1 MKAPAPLTAG
11 AWHHIAVVY
20 QIKPV
25 NGKELVM
32 VAMYVDGQLVLE
44 QDRNKDVPP
53 KGDPEDPPTEST
65 RSQLNESCEPY
76 FLGGLTTY
84 GFEWPHDGVGTIQAS
99 PQGYVF
105 PGVIDD
111 LLFSNRA
118 LSAADIAALAAR

>member
-1 MKAPAPLTAG
+1 
-11 AWHHIAVVY
+11 
-20 QIKPV
+20 
-25 NGKELVM
+25 LVM

-53 KGDPEDPPTEST
+53 SAGFGKPPGESP

-84 GFEWPHDGVGTIQAS
+84 GFDWPHDGVGTIQAS

-118 LSAADIAALAAR
+118 LTAADIAALAAR